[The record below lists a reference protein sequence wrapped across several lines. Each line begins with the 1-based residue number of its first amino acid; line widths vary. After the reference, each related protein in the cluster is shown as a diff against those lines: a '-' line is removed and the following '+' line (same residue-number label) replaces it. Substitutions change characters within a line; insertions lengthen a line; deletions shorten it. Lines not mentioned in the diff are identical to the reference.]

1 MNRPDGEII
10 ELRAAQPAGDLA
22 CDTTIATAEA
32 RAGLG
37 DDLRRHIRRPIRR
50 LPDGVEVRFA
60 PDGWDAVRRYVELE
74 SRCCSFLSLK
84 VERTEDHV
92 VLSVTGRPEATAWID
107 QIFA

>member
-10 ELRAAQPAGDLA
+10 ELRAAQPAGDLV
-22 CDTTIATAEA
+22 CDTTIATVEA

-37 DDLRRHIRRPIRR
+37 DDLRRHIRRPIRS

-60 PDGWDAVRRYVELE
+60 REGWDAARLYVELE
-74 SRCCSFLSLK
+74 SRCCSFLSLRL
-84 VERTEDHV
+84 EEARDDV
-92 VLSVTGRPEATAWID
+92 VLSITGRPEARAWIE